1 MKQLR
6 RAFTLIEL
14 LVVIAI
20 IGIVISLLLP
30 AVQKARESANRISCQ
45 NNLKQIGLACHNY
58 HGDFGSFP
66 PGYSVQSR
74 MPDPNFTSPGW
85 GWAAFLLPY
94 IEQNNLYL
102 SINFK
107 LPIEHPGNAAAIRV
121 PLAMYRCPSDAGI
134 PEQISVNDATG
145 ALLCQAAPSSYAA
158 TFGRG
163 DLFVDVPGP
172 GEGVFYPNSRV
183 RFADIPDGTSNTTII
198 GDRAWSQT
206 QGIWA
211 GAVNNG
217 VVVAGPQNPWTLATA
232 PAFIFPLVHNNWIN
246 IRTDSD
252 GGLDDF
258 SSNHV
263 NGANL
268 LFADGSVHL
277 IQNISAPGSEHDA
290 FMALGT
296 RAGGEPPGGLDY

>member
-1 MKQLR
+1 VSQFR

-20 IGIVISLLLP
+20 IGILIGLLLP
-30 AVQKARESANRISCQ
+30 AVQRAREAANRLSCQ

-58 HGDFGSFP
+58 HGDFESFP

-74 MPDPNFTSPGW
+74 TVDPNFTSPGW
-85 GWAAFLLPY
+85 GWAAYLLPY
-94 IEQNNLYL
+94 IDQGNLHF

-107 LPIEHPGNAAAIRV
+107 LPIENPANAAAIRV
-121 PLAMYRCPSDAGI
+121 PIPMYRCPSDAGMPEVI
-134 PEQISVNDATG
+134 PVTDATG
-145 ALLCQAAPSSYAA
+145 TLLCEASPSSYAA
-158 TFGRG
+158 TYGRG

-172 GEGVFYPNSRV
+172 GEGVFFPNSHV

-211 GAVNNG
+211 GAVNTG
-217 VVVAGPQNPWTLATA
+217 VVVAGPENPWYLATA

-258 SSNHV
+258 SSNHI
-263 NGANL
+263 NGVNL
-268 LFADGSVHL
+268 LFADGSVHF
-277 IQNISAPGSEHDA
+277 IHDITSPGREHNA